1 MLLFSRDE
9 TLEDTHVQD
18 DLDIALEVA
27 KAVGDK
33 RFVIPLRL
41 KAGRKVKG
49 LGDAIPVDF
58 VRGWG
63 EGLSSLLEALQ
74 RQKVPRL
81 QAAAEINPNWEVF
94 RRRGCPI
101 LSWHQL
107 RKHVRHRT
115 ASEYCFFHRAGNN
128 LLEHCRRTAPQAL
141 VCFFDCRVL
150 QQQPIEI
157 TRTNYVGSVLE

>member
-94 RRRGCPI
+94 RRRGAI
-101 LSWHQL
+101 M
-107 RKHVRHRT
+107 
-115 ASEYCFFHRAGNN
+115 
-128 LLEHCRRTAPQAL
+128 L
-141 VCFFDCRVL
+141 VDKPERL
-150 QQQPIEI
+150 
-157 TRTNYVGSVLE
+157 TSN